1 MISIIIYNCTVFL
14 LREFGY
20 VSSDCMQLKKTSYTV
35 NSCMVSLL
43 CEFLCVSLVP
53 GCRRM
58 FLNKLNS
65 WKVCFQCDPA
75 YGTLSFWHYLGNR
88 GKSSVFFEI
97 QHVLLCELS
106 YGISDHLDEQMIWNI
121 LYNCRVFLLCEFGYV
136 SSAEFQLKTTSYTVN
151 SYMVS
156 LLCEFLCVSLG
167 FRWRKMFL
175 NKWNSWMSCFPC
187 DPACGTLSC
196 WHYLKVYYKLNR
208 CKISVFC
215 EFPHVAEGF
224 QH

>member
-121 LYNCRVFLLCEFGYV
+121 LYNCRVFSCVNSAMSLQLNSSWKRLRTQWTVIWFLSCV
-136 SSAEFQLKTTSYTVN
+136 SSYV
-151 SYMVS
+151 
-156 LLCEFLCVSLG
+156 
-167 FRWRKMFL
+167 
-175 NKWNSWMSCFPC
+175 
-187 DPACGTLSC
+187 
-196 WHYLKVYYKLNR
+196 YL
-208 CKISVFC
+208 
-215 EFPHVAEGF
+215 
-224 QH
+224 